1 MSDYTISVAWSG
13 KDALSDSDSAKVVS
27 GDDFNTEFTT
37 VRTAV
42 NSKADLVNA
51 TQDVTLR
58 NLTVGGTLDVT
69 GVPTVPTQSAGNN
82 TTRAA
87 STAFVTTAVAALTAA
102 AYPVGAIF
110 TTTTVYADSAAVVA
124 ALGGTTWVAFGAGKV
139 LVGLDSGDTDF
150 DAASETGG
158 AKTISA
164 GTSGSHAIT
173 TAEMPA
179 HTHTEVAPGR
189 GAHNAGGTSVSS
201 SGVTQNTGSTGGGG
215 GHTHT
220 TPAHSLVQP
229 YIVVY
234 FWKRTA

>member
-13 KDALSDSDSAKVVS
+13 KDALSDSDSAKVIS
-27 GDDFNTEFTT
+27 GDDFDTEFTT

-58 NLTVGGTLDVT
+58 NATIGGTLAVT

-82 TTRAA
+82 TTRVA
-87 STAFVTTAVAALTAA
+87 STAFVTTAVGALTAA

-110 TTTTVYADSAAVVA
+110 TTTTVYANSAAVVA
-124 ALGGTTWVAFGAGKV
+124 VLGGTTWAAFGAGKV

-158 AKTISA
+158 SKTLS
-164 GTSGSHAIT
+164 GTTGSHAIT
-173 TAEMPA
+173 TAEMPS
-179 HTHTEVAPGR
+179 HTHTTPKHVTD
-189 GAHNAGGTSVSS
+189 GASVTGVGASNTAESSITSNA
-201 SGVTQNTGSTGGGG
+201 TGGGG

-220 TPAHSLVQP
+220 VANSIVQP